1 MTQTRIA
8 RRLLPEADLNPA
20 NFELF
25 FAADDADRINKD
37 TQRKECSAPGQ
48 FPPPCD
54 VNLFLGLF
62 FDGTNNNLKRDRPWH
77 TQSNV
82 ARLLSFCL
90 ALLALALTG
99 CATTDDRLSLS
110 VRALNYTDKEV
121 EYIAIEAPDDRD
133 NGGGGEAMN
142 PYGGGG
148 NGCCFSVPRE
158 WHPGLKALV
167 RFKFTHEE
175 GEAHL
180 PPFPPR
186 YSPYTIKVNTRVV
199 DIPPYDPTTAADV
212 WTIVHADESIEVV
225 VTFVEPNHPAWPGR
239 VKGRPVPSREYR
251 LKLWQ
256 EEVNRVRTSLESQK
270 KRNHHDSESRKKSWE
285 IFQQYD
291 KDDIRDFLGPNDQ
304 RFLELLLKRQ
314 MELID
319 YDQRKL
325 DYLLA
330 NKP

>member
-1 MTQTRIA
+1 MT
-8 RRLLPEADLNPA
+8 
-20 NFELF
+20 
-25 FAADDADRINKD
+25 
-37 TQRKECSAPGQ
+37 
-48 FPPPCD
+48 PP
-54 VNLFLGLF
+54 
-62 FDGTNNNLKRDRPWH
+62 TYR
-77 TQSNV
+77 S

-90 ALLALALTG
+90 ALLALALAG

-121 EYIAIEAPDDRD
+121 EYIAIEAPDDRN

-180 PPFPPR
+180 PPAPPH
-186 YSPYTIKVNTRVV
+186 YWPGGIKVNTRLV

-256 EEVNRVRTSLESQK
+256 REVEAAQKSIAMLGAQNYNDPVKRKGNWDVISQY
-270 KRNHHDSESRKKSWE
+270 RRDE
-285 IFQQYD
+285 I
-291 KDDIRDFLGPNDQ
+291 KDFSSPDDPAFTE
-304 RFLELLLKRQ
+304 FLEKRRAS
-314 MELID
+314 L
-319 YDQRKL
+319 L
-325 DYLLA
+325 DYSQRQLDRLMEV
-330 NKP
+330 KP